1 MHEPQRYTWLGPLE
15 VERRIDR
22 DQRRV
27 RSAVEAL
34 VEPPMLRALIL
45 AGGYGRG
52 EGGYR
57 WADGQPLPFNDYDYF
72 VVVSRVGRRALRR
85 LRERL
90 AMLGHQL
97 SAEFGLEV
105 DFAVLAEERLPHLP
119 PCLMYSELKWRHRT
133 LAGDSS
139 CLQAIRSP
147 APGKLPLA
155 ESTRTMLNRGTL
167 LLMNECSLRNSEP
180 LTASGEEQ
188 FERYLAKAILASGEA
203 LLASRGDYHPALQI
217 RQLRL
222 ATLLRGSGGRFLD
235 LHGQAVEFK
244 YGARSTVGDGPDR
257 EARQHE
263 AVAAWRHGLRVL
275 ESSRLSATLGDW
287 PDYAAASIDK
297 GQSLRGRAAS
307 LKHILL
313 HAIDGRRMAWLRDPA
328 RLSRHPRER
337 LIASLPL
344 LLQAAGDRV
353 PARAR
358 AALGLPASAGWA
370 QAVEVFLGA
379 WRRYC

>member
-1 MHEPQRYTWLGPLE
+1 MRESQRYTWLGPAE
-15 VERRIDR
+15 VEHRIDR
-22 DQRRV
+22 DQLRV
-27 RSAVEAL
+27 RSAVEGL

-72 VVVSRVGRRALRR
+72 IVVSRVGRRALRR

-90 AMLGHQL
+90 AVLGHQL
-97 SAEFGLEV
+97 SAELGLEV

-119 PCLMYSELKWRHRT
+119 HCLMYSELKWRHRT
-133 LAGDSS
+133 LVGDSS

-147 APGKLPLA
+147 APDKLPLA
-155 ESTRTMLNRGTL
+155 ESTRTMLNRGAL
-167 LLMNECSLRNSEP
+167 LLMNEYSLRNKES

-203 LLASRGDYHPALQI
+203 LLASKGNYHPALQI

-222 ATLLRGSGGRFLD
+222 STQLGESGRGFLD

-244 YGARSTVGDGPDR
+244 YGARSTVGGGPDR
-257 EARQHE
+257 KARQRE
-263 AVAAWRHGLRVL
+263 AVAAWRHGLSVL
-275 ESSRLSATLGDW
+275 ESSRLSARLGDW
-287 PDYAAASIDK
+287 PDYAAAGIDK
-297 GQSLRGRAAS
+297 GQSLRGRAAP

-313 HAIDGRRMAWLRDPA
+313 HAVDGRRMAWLRDPS
-328 RLSRHPRER
+328 RLTRHPRER
-337 LIASLPL
+337 LIAALPL
-344 LLQAAGDRV
+344 LLQTPGCEV
-353 PARAR
+353 PAKVK
-358 AALGLPASAGWA
+358 AALGVAVSADWV
-370 QAVEVFLGA
+370 QTTETFLRA

>member
-1 MHEPQRYTWLGPLE
+1 MHEPQRYTWLGPVE
-15 VERRIDR
+15 VEHRIDR

-34 VEPPMLRALIL
+34 VGPSILRALIL

-57 WADGQPLPFNDYDYF
+57 WVDGQPLPFNDYDYF
-72 VVVSRVGRRALRR
+72 IVVSGVGRRALRR

-90 AMLGHQL
+90 AVLGHQL
-97 SAEFGLEV
+97 SAELGLEV
-105 DFAVLAEERLPHLP
+105 DFAVLPEERLPRLP

-139 CLQAIRSP
+139 CLDTIRSP
-147 APGKLPLA
+147 VPGELPLA
-155 ESTRTMLNRGTL
+155 ESTRTLLNRGAL
-167 LLMNECSLRNSEP
+167 LLMNECSLRNRES
-180 LTASGEEQ
+180 LTAPGEEQ

-203 LLASRGDYHPALQI
+203 LLASRGNYHPALQI

-222 ATLLRGSGGRFLD
+222 ATQLGGSGRRFLD

-244 YGARSTVGDGPDR
+244 YGARSTVGGGPVR
-257 EARQHE
+257 EARQRE
-263 AVAAWRHGLRVL
+263 AVAAWLYGLSVL
-275 ESSRLSATLGDW
+275 ESSRLSAAVGDW
-287 PDYAAASIDK
+287 KHYAAAGLDK
-297 GQSLRGRAAS
+297 GQSLRGRAAP

-313 HAIDGRRMAWLRDPA
+313 HAIDARRMAWLRDPE
-328 RLSRHPRER
+328 RLIRHPRER

-344 LLQAAGDRV
+344 LLQAEGNEV

-358 AALGLPASAGWA
+358 AALALPASAGWM
-370 QAVEVFLGA
+370 QAAEVFLGA